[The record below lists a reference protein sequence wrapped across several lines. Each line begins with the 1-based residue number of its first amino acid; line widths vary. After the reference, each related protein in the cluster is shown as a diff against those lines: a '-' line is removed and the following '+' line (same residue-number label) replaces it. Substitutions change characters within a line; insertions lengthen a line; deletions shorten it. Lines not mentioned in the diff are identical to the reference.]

1 MNDREL
7 ASHLDEPDD
16 WLVLDAAG
24 RPVLRSITLRHALH
38 QVRLCLSAGVMPNS
52 LVRRSGRRPAT
63 VVPMEQLYRMR
74 KVTRARERVQ
84 RGERRVVR
92 QRQIVQEL
100 KAKGHNSREA
110 ELLLG
115 NLVTSLRT
123 MRRYLE
129 TVESELVEQF

>member
-1 MNDREL
+1 MNDGEL
-7 ASHLDEPDD
+7 AAHLDDPDD

-24 RPVLRSITLRHALH
+24 RPILRSITLRHALH
-38 QVRLCLSAGVMPNS
+38 QVQLCLSAGVMPRS
-52 LVRRSGRRPAT
+52 LVRHSGQPAT

-84 RGERRVVR
+84 RGERRVAR
-92 QRQIVQEL
+92 QRQIVHEL
-100 KAKGHNSREA
+100 KAQGHNAREA

-115 NLVTSLRT
+115 NMGASLKT

-129 TVESELVEQF
+129 VVESELLQ

>member
-1 MNDREL
+1 
-7 ASHLDEPDD
+7 
-16 WLVLDAAG
+16 
-24 RPVLRSITLRHALH
+24 
-38 QVRLCLSAGVMPNS
+38 
-52 LVRRSGRRPAT
+52 
-63 VVPMEQLYRMR
+63 MEQLYRMR
-74 KVTRARERVQ
+74 KVTRARERFQ